1 MQCADGVIA
10 QTAIVALVCFPCN
23 GKTVKICTSSQ
34 LYNESKSPVVTIRK
48 MGYDQVAIIQ
58 VLDMCCECDHYY
70 TLVNMY
76 CI

>member
-10 QTAIVALVCFPCN
+10 QTAIVALACFPSN
-23 GKTVKICTSSQ
+23 GDCRDTSSQ
-34 LYNESKSPVVTIRK
+34 LYNGSKSPVVTLRK

-58 VLDMCCECDHYY
+58 VLDTCCECDHYN